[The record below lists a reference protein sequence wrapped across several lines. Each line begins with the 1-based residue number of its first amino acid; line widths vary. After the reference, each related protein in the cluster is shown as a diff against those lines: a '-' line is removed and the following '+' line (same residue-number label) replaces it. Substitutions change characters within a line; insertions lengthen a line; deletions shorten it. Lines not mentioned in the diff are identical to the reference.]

1 MDSESEQQSPA
12 SSEGGFK
19 SSIHALI
26 SSRIALIR
34 HELKSA
40 FRDRAQAIASV
51 FVAAMLIFFSWA
63 LLLAG
68 SIAAIS
74 IATGWPWHLI
84 SLAFAALHLMAAIIL
99 VKSASSTAKADPF
112 PVTRSEF
119 KKDCEWLESLQ
130 NERKSKS

>member
-1 MDSESEQQSPA
+1 MDPESENNTPA

-19 SSIHALI
+19 SSIHALV
-26 SSRIALIR
+26 SARIALIR
-34 HELKSA
+34 HELKEA
-40 FRDRAQAIASV
+40 FRDRAKALTSLV
-51 FVAAMLIFFSWA
+51 VAAVLAFFSWA

-74 IATGWPWHLI
+74 IAGNWPWHLVA
-84 SLAFAALHLMAAIIL
+84 LVFAALHLMAAIIL
-99 VKSASSTAKADPF
+99 VKAASSAAKTEPF